1 MAEYTN
7 NSFKAKEEKKD
18 KKERTE
24 KQAVVSKTP
33 KTRKKSEIQ
42 KAAGLFISEDASTV
56 KEHLI
61 QDVVI
66 PTAKD
71 LIVNVITDAVNI
83 IFWGSTR
90 RKSGSGSRIGYASRF
105 DEVRDPRDRDR
116 DRRRDRTAIEYDDI
130 IFDNRGDAEAVLANM
145 DACLEQ
151 YGTVTVLDLFDFAGV
166 TTHNYMADRYGWKN
180 LSNAEVRR
188 IRDGFIID
196 LPRAFPIDR

>member
-7 NSFKAKEEKKD
+7 NSFKAKEE

-151 YGTVTVLDLFDFAGV
+151 YGVVTVLDLFDFAGV

>member
-7 NSFKAKEEKKD
+7 NSFKAKEE

-33 KTRKKSEIQ
+33 KTRKKSEIR
-42 KAAGLFISEDASTV
+42 KAAGLLISEDASTV
-56 KEHLI
+56 KDHLF
-61 QDVVI
+61 QDVLI
-66 PTAKD
+66 PTARD
-71 LIVNVITDAVNI
+71 LIVHIIEDTVNI
-83 IFWGSTR
+83 IFYGSTR
-90 RKSGSGSRIGYASRF
+90 RKSGSGGRVAYASRF

-116 DRRRDRTAIEYDDI
+116 DKRRDRTAIEYDDI

-151 YGTVTVLDLFDFAGV
+151 YGVVTVLDLFDFAGV

>member
-7 NSFKAKEEKKD
+7 NSFKAKEE

-42 KAAGLFISEDASTV
+42 KAAGLFISEDASRV

-180 LSNAEVRR
+180 LSTAEVRR

>member
-7 NSFKAKEEKKD
+7 NSFKAKEE

-33 KTRKKSEIQ
+33 KTRKKSEIR
-42 KAAGLFISEDASTV
+42 KAAGLLISEDASTV
-56 KEHLI
+56 KDHLF
-61 QDVVI
+61 QDVLI
-66 PTAKD
+66 PTARD
-71 LIVNVITDAVNI
+71 LIVHIIEDTVNI
-83 IFWGSTR
+83 IFYGSTR
-90 RKSGSGSRIGYASRF
+90 RKSGSGGRIGYASRF

-116 DRRRDRTAIEYDDI
+116 DKRRDRTAIEYDDI

-151 YGTVTVLDLFDFAGV
+151 YGVVTVLDLFDFAGV

>member
-7 NSFKAKEEKKD
+7 NSFKAKEE

-33 KTRKKSEIQ
+33 KTRKKSEIR

-56 KEHLI
+56 KDHLI
-61 QDVVI
+61 QDVLI
-66 PTAKD
+66 PTARD
-71 LIVNVITDAVNI
+71 LIVHIIEDTVNI
-83 IFWGSTR
+83 IFYGSTR
-90 RKSGSGSRIGYASRF
+90 RKSGSGGRVAYASRF
-105 DEVRDPRDRDR
+105 DEARDPRDRDR
-116 DRRRDRTAIEYDDI
+116 DKRRDRTAIEYDDI

-180 LSNAEVRR
+180 LSTAEVRR

>member
-7 NSFKAKEEKKD
+7 NSFKAKEE

-116 DRRRDRTAIEYDDI
+116 DKRRDRTAIEYDDI

-151 YGTVTVLDLFDFAGV
+151 YGVVTVLDLFDFAGV

-180 LSNAEVRR
+180 LSTAEVRR

>member
-7 NSFKAKEEKKD
+7 NSFKAKEE

-90 RKSGSGSRIGYASRF
+90 RKSGSGSHIGYASRF

-180 LSNAEVRR
+180 LSTAEVRR

>member
-7 NSFKAKEEKKD
+7 NSFKAKEE

-180 LSNAEVRR
+180 LSTAEVRR
-188 IRDGFIID
+188 IRDGFVID

>member
-7 NSFKAKEEKKD
+7 NSFKAKEE

-90 RKSGSGSRIGYASRF
+90 RKSGSGTRIGYASRF

-151 YGTVTVLDLFDFAGV
+151 YGIVTVLDLFDFAGV

>member
-7 NSFKAKEEKKD
+7 NSFKAKEE

-180 LSNAEVRR
+180 LSTAEVRR

>member
-7 NSFKAKEEKKD
+7 NSFKAKEE

-33 KTRKKSEIQ
+33 KTRKKSEIR

-90 RKSGSGSRIGYASRF
+90 RKSGSGTRIGYASRF

>member
-90 RKSGSGSRIGYASRF
+90 RKSGSGTRIGYASRF

-116 DRRRDRTAIEYDDI
+116 DKRRDRTAIEYDDI

-151 YGTVTVLDLFDFAGV
+151 YGVVTVLDLFDFAGV

-180 LSNAEVRR
+180 LSTAEVRR

>member
-90 RKSGSGSRIGYASRF
+90 RKSGSGTRIGYASRF

>member
-7 NSFKAKEEKKD
+7 NSFKAKEE

-33 KTRKKSEIQ
+33 KTRKKSEIR
-42 KAAGLFISEDASTV
+42 KAAGLLISEDASTV
-56 KEHLI
+56 KDHLF
-61 QDVVI
+61 QDVLI
-66 PTAKD
+66 PTARD
-71 LIVNVITDAVNI
+71 LIVHIIEDTVNI
-83 IFWGSTR
+83 IFYGCTR
-90 RKSGSGSRIGYASRF
+90 RKSGSGGRIGYASRF

-116 DRRRDRTAIEYDDI
+116 DKRRDRTAIEYDDI

-151 YGTVTVLDLFDFAGV
+151 YGVVTVLDLFDFAGV

-180 LSNAEVRR
+180 LSTAEVRR

>member
-90 RKSGSGSRIGYASRF
+90 RKSGSGTRIGYASRF

-145 DACLEQ
+145 DSCLEQ

>member
-7 NSFKAKEEKKD
+7 NSFKAKEE

-33 KTRKKSEIQ
+33 KTRKKSEIR
-42 KAAGLFISEDASTV
+42 KAAGLLISEDASTV
-56 KEHLI
+56 KDHLF
-61 QDVVI
+61 QDVLI
-66 PTAKD
+66 PTARD
-71 LIVNVITDAVNI
+71 LIVHIIEDTVNI
-83 IFWGSTR
+83 IFYGSTR
-90 RKSGSGSRIGYASRF
+90 QKSGSGGRIGYASRF

-116 DRRRDRTAIEYDDI
+116 DKRRDRTAIEYDDI

-151 YGTVTVLDLFDFAGV
+151 YGVVTVLDLFDFAGV

-180 LSNAEVRR
+180 LSTAEVRR

>member
-7 NSFKAKEEKKD
+7 NSFKAKEE

-33 KTRKKSEIQ
+33 KTRKKSEIR
-42 KAAGLFISEDASTV
+42 KAAGLLISEDASTV
-56 KEHLI
+56 KDHLF
-61 QDVVI
+61 QDVLI
-66 PTAKD
+66 PTARD
-71 LIVNVITDAVNI
+71 LIVHIIEDTVNI
-83 IFWGSTR
+83 IFYGSTR
-90 RKSGSGSRIGYASRF
+90 RKSGSGDRIGYASRF

>member
-90 RKSGSGSRIGYASRF
+90 RKSGSGTRIGYASRF

-130 IFDNRGDAEAVLANM
+130 ILDNRGDAEAVLANM

>member
-90 RKSGSGSRIGYASRF
+90 RKSGSGTRIGYASRF

-145 DACLEQ
+145 DACL
-151 YGTVTVLDLFDFAGV
+151 
-166 TTHNYMADRYGWKN
+166 
-180 LSNAEVRR
+180 
-188 IRDGFIID
+188 
-196 LPRAFPIDR
+196 